1 MKTVVY
7 GQDQR
12 VIEWVGDRV
21 DEDEFGFGAI
31 GLGLEEDGELI
42 AGVVFN
48 MYTGPSI
55 SMHVAAVPGKRWM
68 TKDFLWRS
76 FAYPFLQ
83 LKCNRVTGLV
93 RVDNLDA
100 QRFDE
105 HLGFKREGLIRRA
118 CTDGTDMIL
127 YGMIR
132 EECRW
137 LGVKNGTVAY
147 N

>member
-12 VIEWVGDRV
+12 IIKWVGDRV
-21 DEDEFGFGAI
+21 DEDEFGGGAVGI
-31 GLGLEEDGELI
+31 GHEQDGQLI
-42 AGVVFN
+42 AGVVYN
-48 MYTGPSI
+48 LYTGPSI
-55 SMHVAAVPGKRWM
+55 SMHVAAEPGKQWM
-68 TKDFLWRS
+68 TREFLWRV
-76 FAYPFLQ
+76 FAYPFIQ
-83 LKCNRVTGLV
+83 LKCNRITGLV
-93 RVDNLDA
+93 RADNLTA

-105 HLGFKREGLIRRA
+105 HVGFTREGLVRRA

-127 YGMIR
+127 YGMLR

-137 LGVKNGTVAY
+137 IGVKNGTVAH